1 MNLPSRNSD
10 REREIGKK
18 KINRMICRKG
28 NDEEVKTKY
37 TEKLFFLKQI
47 TGGVVNW
54 VKDNSINI

>member
-1 MNLPSRNSD
+1 
-10 REREIGKK
+10 
-18 KINRMICRKG
+18 MICRKG